1 MLMDI
6 VISKKGLVKNR
17 LYNINKYIMWFIDI
31 RDLVLDYMDQEL
43 DKNKIYEFM
52 NFLYLIKYKDIVFID
67 NKSYKII
74 ELEDEEYKVKFIL
87 DDEFKIEYTV
97 KESNTNYLFNV
108 NESNDYSSIT
118 NIIYKQVKDNIN
130 DIFNKEV
137 YYICKQYFLYKE
149 NI

>member
-52 NFLYLIKYKDIVFID
+52 SFIYLIKYQDILFID
-67 NKSYKII
+67 NESYKIL
-74 ELEDEEYKVKFIL
+74 ELEDEEYKIKFII

-97 KESNTNYLFNV
+97 KESDTNYLFNV
-108 NESNDYSSIT
+108 SNTDNYSNTT
-118 NIIYKQVKDNIN
+118 NIIYRQVKDNIN
-130 DIFNKEV
+130 DILNKEV
-137 YYICKQYFLYKE
+137 YQICKQYFLKD
-149 NI
+149 